1 MSKTQAGTLHDV
13 ARISGLSIATISKY
27 LNGVHVKAE
36 NKRKIEHA
44 ISACNYNVNFFA
56 RSLKTGFSMTIGV
69 LVPNIASAFYSSLM
83 AETERRMTAKGYTLY
98 VSGYDNNAAQEN
110 AKFRALISRKTDVI
124 LIAPEKLSEES
135 LEIARANKIPV
146 LFFDTALEDAD
157 VCAVVTD
164 NRAVC
169 RDVTRELLDRGF
181 ENIAVLAPG
190 SLYSTTNDRCF
201 GVRDAV
207 EETGKNCV
215 TIIHD
220 LGCQL
225 LRADAKASQRKPSR
239 CDLRVVFGYVP
250 GRVDGGGR
258 GRLAHSRRRGVYRVR
273 QQPAFADVYAPFEPC
288 LSAVS
293 ADCRGDLRKI
303 ARVCGGGGVRRK
315 GGREVARD
323 LHRFDCEYEK
333 INVRIPRFGRGRKFL
348 TKKLNVSL
356 FAEIRQ
362 KRRFGI

>member
-44 ISACNYNVNFFA
+44 ITECNYNVNFFA

-69 LVPNIASAFYSSLM
+69 LVPNMASAFYSSLM
-83 AETERRMTAKGYTLY
+83 AEIERTMAAKGYTLY

-135 LEIARANKIPV
+135 LEMARANKIPV

-169 RDVTRELLDRGF
+169 RDVTLELFRRGF

-201 GVRDAV
+201 GVRDAM
-207 EETGKNCV
+207 EETGKNGV
-215 TIIHD
+215 TIIPD
-220 LGCQL
+220 LGSIANTYARTQKLLQENRPDAIFALSSGTFLGALMAVGEAGLRIPDDVAFIGYDNNQL
-225 LRADAKASQRKPSR
+225 SQTYTPRLSLVYQPLPEIAEAICEKLLAFAVGAE
-239 CDLRVVFGYVP
+239 CGGRVVVKS
-250 GRVDGGGR
+250 RVMYTDSI
-258 GRLAHSRRRGVYRVR
+258 AN
-273 QQPAFADVYAPFEPC
+273 
-288 LSAVS
+288 
-293 ADCRGDLRKI
+293 RK
-303 ARVCGGGGVRRK
+303 K
-315 GGREVARD
+315 
-323 LHRFDCEYEK
+323 
-333 INVRIPRFGRGRKFL
+333 
-348 TKKLNVSL
+348 
-356 FAEIRQ
+356 
-362 KRRFGI
+362 